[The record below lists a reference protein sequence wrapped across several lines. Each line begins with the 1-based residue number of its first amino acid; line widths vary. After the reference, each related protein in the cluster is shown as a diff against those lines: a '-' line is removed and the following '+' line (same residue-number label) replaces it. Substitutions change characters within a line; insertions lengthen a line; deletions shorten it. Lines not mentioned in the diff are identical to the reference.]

1 MNLIFGGLLIIVII
15 SAGWLTILPMRHIG
29 LSERTATSFVIG
41 AVALPFVL
49 FLLRSITHLP
59 IFGETTSAYVLVIL
73 LVILSIILFWI
84 TRPWRNLSM
93 QAIRT
98 SLKTPL
104 GTQIL
109 IAAISCTIIVFY
121 YQVVQGLQK
130 PIFGWDEYS
139 FWLYAAKLIYLN
151 HGSTTVMLHDA
162 YNTYPLGFP
171 FLVALAYQFTG
182 GIHIVTAKWL
192 SAILTTFMLIAMFSL
207 LRRLGVKSLFAL
219 LAIAVTVWGSRIFL
233 WYNFLAFGEMSYV
246 DTYVLGVFYLSAWF
260 YTKEQK
266 DLLIAGLLLGL
277 TCFLR
282 VDGIYITLFTLVLFL
297 LCVPHKERKKL
308 LKGHFVVPFAALLLP
323 PIIIWEGFKIFF
335 HAHGWTTRIN
345 LTELS
350 FRLQPSFLQI
360 MWQAIWHTI
369 SNVTIYPIMVVLV
382 CLLLFQIVYRTRA
395 ITFLT
400 LLSITQIVYLFV
412 AYLTVFSRFEA
423 MHASS
428 MDRYLLRIDPLIAVA
443 FIFLIGLTPPRN
455 KDNAKE
461 NNNRAYPTH
470 R

>member
-1 MNLIFGGLLIIVII
+1 MNIIFWGFLIIILI
-15 SAGWLTILPMRHIG
+15 ASGWVTLLPMKHIG
-29 LSERTATSFVIG
+29 LTERTATSFVIG
-41 AVALPFVL
+41 AVVLPFLL
-49 FLLRSITHLP
+49 FLLRSITHFP
-59 IFGETTSAYVLVIL
+59 IFGQTSFAYGVAIL
-73 LVILSIILFWI
+73 LVVLAIILLV
-84 TRPWRNLSM
+84 TTQPWRNLSM
-93 QAIRT
+93 QPLRNTLKT
-98 SLKTPL
+98 SL
-104 GTQIL
+104 GTRIL
-109 IAAISCTIIVFY
+109 MVILSCTIIIFF

-192 SAILTTFMLIAMFSL
+192 SAILTTFMLIAMYSL
-207 LRRLGVKSLFAL
+207 LRRLGSKPLFAL
-219 LAIAVTVWGSRIFL
+219 LAVAMTVWGSRIFL

-282 VDGIYITLFTLVLFL
+282 VDGMYITLFTLVLFL
-297 LCVPHKERKKL
+297 LCIPHKERKKL
-308 LKGHFVVPFAALLLP
+308 LKGHFIVPFAALLLP
-323 PIIIWEGFKIFF
+323 PIVVWEGFKLFF
-335 HAHGWTTRIN
+335 HAHGWTTRIS
-345 LTELS
+345 LKELA
-350 FRLQPSFLQI
+350 FRLQPSFLQT
-360 MWQAIWHTI
+360 MWDAIWHTV
-369 SNVTIYPIMVVLV
+369 SNVSIYPIMVILV
-382 CLLLFQIVYRTRA
+382 CLLLFQIMYRTRA
-395 ITFLT
+395 IAFLT

-423 MHASS
+423 LHASS

-443 FIFLIGLTPPRN
+443 FILLIGLTSPRN

-461 NNNRAYPTH
+461 DDNRTYPTH